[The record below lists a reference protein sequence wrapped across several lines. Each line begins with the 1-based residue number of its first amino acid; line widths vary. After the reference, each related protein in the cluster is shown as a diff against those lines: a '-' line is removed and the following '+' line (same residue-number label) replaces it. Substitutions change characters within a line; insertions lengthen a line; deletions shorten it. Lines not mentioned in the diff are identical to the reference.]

1 MKYDETIQGGIF
13 LKASIKNHGESCEG
27 QTKCHYAHDECP
39 SEDEVEGRD
48 LSGEGVDQFKLQ
60 GKVSVNFR

>member
-1 MKYDETIQGGIF
+1 MTKQFKVENF
-13 LKASIKNHGESCEG
+13 LIAHKKNHGESCEG
-27 QTKCHYAHDECP
+27 QTKCHYANDEGP